1 MDNLRKRVGE
11 LQLDKNWK
19 RKEEKERDRDE
30 HDEEKPLLK
39 VSARRGNSINLRRRI
54 TLEIIE
60 FPYLETLSLPYAK
73 LFITQSKVI
82 FNFFLSSCQG

>member
-19 RKEEKERDRDE
+19 RKEKERERERDE

-39 VSARRGNSINLRRRI
+39 VS
-54 TLEIIE
+54 EI
-60 FPYLETLSLPYAK
+60 
-73 LFITQSKVI
+73 
-82 FNFFLSSCQG
+82 

>member
-19 RKEEKERDRDE
+19 RKEEKEKDRERDE

-39 VSARRGNSINLRRRI
+39 VS
-54 TLEIIE
+54 EI
-60 FPYLETLSLPYAK
+60 
-73 LFITQSKVI
+73 
-82 FNFFLSSCQG
+82 